1 LLSKAIDACAAY
13 KDYKGSDLSMEVQS
27 MGRAIAVSADGRYLA
42 VGAPDPQQEG
52 TNQVLLY
59 LRSLDGR
66 SWGNRTSIEES
77 TYMEFGGRMVW
88 GRPEND
94 GGPTPLYVAAPR
106 WQPEMLAEP
115 VGMIRSYQ
123 CTSNG
128 GGITC
133 TPKEELDLEG
143 LVGQLQFFGNRF
155 DVSPDGNV
163 MFVSYRGRSSNGNAN
178 LLENGV
184 AIYSRSGGAWC
195 LTGRIES
202 ERRSNLFASDMQVA
216 WQEGVATLVFG
227 APGSG
232 GNIKGGAFVT
242 EVELAMGVDE
252 CVNQLADAPLTVAE
266 ELDVE
271 DDTLALVGS
280 GVAISPGGETIA
292 VSVPTFL
299 VQGKTQGGFI
309 VFRKDAAT
317 GDWSRQYD
325 VRGSAP
331 LSYFRSGGDAGPAS
345 MGQRM
350 AFFNEHYLVAA
361 GEYDASENELNTDCV
376 FRTNDRLEIHRLKET
391 EAELMWSKNTPT
403 GSFSKYGSTLVP
415 FVDERFKEVRLLSGT
430 EARSQR
436 FERPMPE
443 ANCAFVPDGGTGGFT
458 DELMVLAEDFD
469 LF

>member
-1 LLSKAIDACAAY
+1 MEARCSRSISAS
-13 KDYKGSDLSMEVQS
+13 SDFL
-27 MGRAIAVSADGRYLA
+27 
-42 VGAPDPQQEG
+42 
-52 TNQVLLY
+52 
-59 LRSLDGR
+59 
-66 SWGNRTSIEES
+66 
-77 TYMEFGGRMVW
+77 F
-88 GRPEND
+88 
-94 GGPTPLYVAAPR
+94 
-106 WQPEMLAEP
+106 
-115 VGMIRSYQ
+115 
-123 CTSNG
+123 
-128 GGITC
+128 
-133 TPKEELDLEG
+133 
-143 LVGQLQFFGNRF
+143 
-155 DVSPDGNV
+155 
-163 MFVSYRGRSSNGNAN
+163 
-178 LLENGV
+178 ENGV
-184 AIYSRSGGAWC
+184 AIYSRSGGTWC

-232 GNIKGGAFVT
+232 GNIKGGAFVA

-403 GSFSKYGSTLVP
+403 EVSRSMVPPWCRLSTSASKRCACCPGRRRAVSGSSVRCPRLT
-415 FVDERFKEVRLLSGT
+415 VRLSRT
-430 EARSQR
+430 EAREGSQ
-436 FERPMPE
+436 MS
-443 ANCAFVPDGGTGGFT
+443 
-458 DELMVLAEDFD
+458 
-469 LF
+469 